1 MGVMSDR
8 AADGLLPIGMFS
20 RASGLSIKTLRA
32 YHEGSILVPA
42 SVDARTGYRAYTV
55 DQLADAAVIVRL
67 RALDVPLEHV
77 RSVLARRDPAH
88 TATVLAA
95 HADTMA
101 RRLAETE
108 RIVAELQSDAAPVT
122 HTPVHVRREPA
133 QHTLRIAGTV
143 PIAELPDFLGR
154 AYDRLAAVLAAAG
167 VAPAGPAGALYG
179 AELADDDIEDVEAFF
194 PVAAPVAPPRGER
207 DCTMGEVPAATV
219 AVLVHTGGYETMGE
233 TYRALG
239 AWVARHAGHAGGRV
253 REWYLVGPGDVDTP
267 AGYRTEL
274 SWPIDPEA

>member
-1 MGVMSDR
+1 MTARTDAES
-8 AADGLLPIGMFS
+8 LLQIGMFS
-20 RASGLSIKTLRA
+20 RASGLSIKALRA

-67 RALDVPLEHV
+67 RALDVPLEQV
-77 RSVLARRDPAH
+77 RSVLERRDPEH
-88 TATVLAA
+88 TAAVLAA

-108 RIVAELQSDAAPVT
+108 RIVAELQSDAAPAT

-133 QHTLRIAGTV
+133 LHTLRLAGTV
-143 PIAELPDFLGR
+143 RIDELPEFLGW
-154 AYDRLAAVLAAAG
+154 AYGRLASVLAAAG
-167 VAPAGPAGALYG
+167 ARPAGPAGALYG
-179 AELADDDIEDVEAFF
+179 AELADDDTEDVEAFL
-194 PVAAPVAPPRGER
+194 PLDAPLAVPRGER
-207 DCTMGEVPAATV
+207 DCTLGEVPAATV
-219 AVLVHTGGYETMGE
+219 AVLVHTGGYESMGE

-239 AWVARHAGHAGGRV
+239 AWVARHAVHGGARV
-253 REWYLVGPGDVDTP
+253 REWYLIGPGDVDEP

-274 SWPIDPEA
+274 SWPIAATT